1 MKNVF
6 IFLISLLVS
15 APVYAEAVHVAV
27 AANFSVPLKEIA
39 KAFQMETGHEALVSV
54 GSTGKLYTQIA
65 NGAPFDVFLAA
76 DQKRPRLAEENGL
89 AVMGSRF
96 TYAMGKLALYP
107 ASSPDVL
114 TQGDL
119 VRLAVANPKTAPYG
133 QAAVE
138 TLQSLKLFSLVKDKL
153 VYGENIAQTY
163 QFVATQN
170 VDVGFVALSQVVDKP
185 DKWIVPAHYYQPIAQ
200 DCVLV
205 KDSPAARAF
214 VDFLKGETA
223 RAITTRYGYGG

>member
-1 MKNVF
+1 MKIFF

-138 TLQSLKLFSLVKDKL
+138 TLQSLKLFS
-153 VYGENIAQTY
+153 
-163 QFVATQN
+163 
-170 VDVGFVALSQVVDKP
+170 
-185 DKWIVPAHYYQPIAQ
+185 
-200 DCVLV
+200 
-205 KDSPAARAF
+205 
-214 VDFLKGETA
+214 
-223 RAITTRYGYGG
+223 